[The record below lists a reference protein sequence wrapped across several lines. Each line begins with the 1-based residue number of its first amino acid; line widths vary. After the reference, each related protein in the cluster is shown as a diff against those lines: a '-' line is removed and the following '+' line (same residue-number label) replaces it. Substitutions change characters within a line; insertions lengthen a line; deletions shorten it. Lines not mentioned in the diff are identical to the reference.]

1 MERRDMSMAR
11 TPQALV
17 DDAALGFAA
26 AEAEAVTQKLHG
38 IDGL

>member
-1 MERRDMSMAR
+1 MSMAR